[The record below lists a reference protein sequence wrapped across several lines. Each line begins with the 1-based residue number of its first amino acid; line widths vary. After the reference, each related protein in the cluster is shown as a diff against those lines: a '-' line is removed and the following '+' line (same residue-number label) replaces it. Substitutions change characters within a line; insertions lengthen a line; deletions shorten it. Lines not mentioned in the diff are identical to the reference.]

1 MVSVRRAVRTRIFF
15 LNVLSTARGLL
26 VPFTVPAE
34 GTGTDAVPVV
44 NRENHDSSIAASN
57 RPPNRILQ
65 IKWYTMSHKLHMLF
79 FSSLGTCS
87 GEIRRSR

>member
-1 MVSVRRAVRTRIFF
+1 MTV
-15 LNVLSTARGLL
+15 ARGAPL
-26 VPFTVPAE
+26 VYITVPAE
-34 GTGTDAVPVV
+34 GTRTDAVPVV